1 MATSQEVIDFIVEK
15 YGAELSE
22 AGSLTLQ
29 VPIENGRKQM
39 VYAAVNEGALQVTSP
54 VAWAERIDAERLLK
68 SNTSMFGIVEIN
80 GAYALK
86 HNAFIEDIDES
97 EILKALAVLAAY
109 ADEFEARLG
118 FNDEF

>member
-1 MATSQEVIDFIVEK
+1 MATSKAVVEFIVEN

-22 AGSLTLQ
+22 NGVMTLE
-29 VPIENGRKQM
+29 VPTENGRTQM
-39 VYAAVNEGALQVTSP
+39 VYAAVSDESLQVTSP

-68 SNTSMFGIVEIN
+68 ANSSMFGVVEIN

-97 EILKALAVLAAY
+97 EILKALAVLAMY
-109 ADEFEARLG
+109 ADELEAQLG